1 MSDEFKN
8 VELLGLTPNELFSK
22 IVKDL
27 YFGNGK
33 PALTER
39 MKTVEDQQNMFRDS
53 LEKAE
58 KWQAGMNKLVI
69 GTLISSVG
77 GLILIIIDLLF
88 LRH

>member
-1 MSDEFKN
+1 LSDEFKN

-77 GLILIIIDLLF
+77 GLILIIIDLLI
-88 LRH
+88 RH